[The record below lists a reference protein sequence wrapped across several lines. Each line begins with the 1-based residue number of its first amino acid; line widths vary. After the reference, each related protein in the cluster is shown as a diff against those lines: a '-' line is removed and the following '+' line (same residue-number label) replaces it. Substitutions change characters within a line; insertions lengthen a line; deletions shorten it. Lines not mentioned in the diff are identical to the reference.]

1 MDIGMLMIVLIIVIP
16 GYFLVRRLST
26 TLYSDNQK
34 MEAETERRYGFQ
46 RLENE
51 IIEKA
56 KEKELSE
63 SLSKSE
69 THKVRSKRKV
79 RVSKNP
85 DYAVVK
91 KYRRRAIEKK
101 LNKENIKQK

>member
-1 MDIGMLMIVLIIVIP
+1 MDIGMLVIVLVIVIP
-16 GYFLVRRLST
+16 GFFIVRRISG

-34 MEAETERRYGFQ
+34 MEDETERRYGFQ

-56 KEKELSE
+56 KAKEIDETSFK
-63 SLSKSE
+63 SAHHKRAAKKIVRVAKKTDKAVVIKYRSRIKSE
-69 THKVRSKRKV
+69 M
-79 RVSKNP
+79 
-85 DYAVVK
+85 
-91 KYRRRAIEKK
+91 

>member
-1 MDIGMLMIVLIIVIP
+1 MDIGMLIIVLVIVIP
-16 GYFLVRRLST
+16 GYFLVRRLSG

-56 KEKELSE
+56 KEKEIDE
-63 SLSKSE
+63 TSLKSAP
-69 THKVRSKRKV
+69 HKRAPKKIV
-79 RVSKNP
+79 RVAKKTSNTVMMKYHNQ
-85 DYAVVK
+85 VK
-91 KYRRRAIEKK
+91 LEK

>member
-1 MDIGMLMIVLIIVIP
+1 MDIGMLIIVLVIVIP
-16 GYFLVRRLST
+16 GYFLVRRLSG

-34 MEAETERRYGFQ
+34 MEEETERRYGFQ

-56 KEKELSE
+56 KEKEIDETPL
-63 SLSKSE
+63 KS
-69 THKVRSKRKV
+69 VARKRVPKKNV
-79 RVSKNP
+79 RVAKKTDN
-85 DYAVVK
+85 AVVK
-91 KYRRRAIEKK
+91 NYRSRVKTEK

>member
-1 MDIGMLMIVLIIVIP
+1 MDIRMLIIVLVIVIP
-16 GYFLVRRLST
+16 GYFLVKRLSG

-34 MEAETERRYGFQ
+34 MEEETERRYGFQ

-56 KEKELSE
+56 KEKEIDEILI
-63 SLSKSE
+63 KSDL
-69 THKVRSKRKV
+69 HKRAPKKIV
-79 RVSKNP
+79 RVAKKTDNVAVKN
-85 DYAVVK
+85 YRNRVK
-91 KYRRRAIEKK
+91 TEK